1 MKVRFYHWY
10 NAVLTALMSMLGYG
24 CSLEEPMD
32 MYGTPV
38 ICEYGAPTADYIVKG
53 TVTDEAGKPIQGI
66 KTSLKQVW
74 QTDADDHV
82 YGIDSIQT
90 SESGDFQ
97 LKSNEIPAG
106 QTKLIVEDIDGD
118 ANGGEFL
125 SDTIDVDYKNAV
137 KTKDGD
143 GRWYSGVYEIT
154 QNVKLKKK

>member
-1 MKVRFYHWY
+1 MKIRFYRWY
-10 NAVLTALMSMLGYG
+10 NAVLTALLSMLGYG
-24 CSLEEPMD
+24 CALEEPMD
-32 MYGTPV
+32 EYGTPV

-66 KTSLKQVW
+66 KTSLKQSW
-74 QTDADDHV
+74 QTETGPYV
-82 YGIDSIQT
+82 FGIDSIQT
-90 SESGDFQ
+90 SESGNFQ

-106 QTKLIVEDIDGD
+106 QTKLIFEDIDGE

-125 SDTIDVDYKNAV
+125 SDTLDVDYEKAV